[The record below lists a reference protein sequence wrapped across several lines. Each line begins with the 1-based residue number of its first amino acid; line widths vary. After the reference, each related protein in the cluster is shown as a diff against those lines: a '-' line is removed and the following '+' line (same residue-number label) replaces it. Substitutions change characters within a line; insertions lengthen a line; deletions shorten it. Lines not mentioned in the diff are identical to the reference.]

1 MTLSRKSKHEAWVKR
16 KWRIRKK
23 IKGTPERPRLS
34 VYRSGKHIYAQI
46 IDDLSGK
53 TLAQASSMEKDFQ
66 KIAKDAEK
74 SGGSTQGGAGLVG
87 KVLGGRAKEG
97 GIQQVVF
104 DRNGYI
110 FHGRVKALADGVRET
125 GVKF

>member
-1 MTLSRKSKHEAWVKR
+1 MSRMSKHEAWTKR
-16 KWRIRKK
+16 KRRVRKK
-23 IKGTPERPRLS
+23 IKGTPERPRLT
-34 VYRSGKHIYAQI
+34 VYRSGRHIYAQI

-53 TLAQASSMEKDFQ
+53 TLVQASSMEKEFQ
-66 KIAKDAEK
+66 EKAKSAEK

-87 KVLGGRAKEG
+87 KVLGDRVKAG
-97 GIQQVVF
+97 GIEQVVF

-110 FHGRVKALADGVRET
+110 YHGRVKALADGVRET

>member
-1 MTLSRKSKHEAWVKR
+1 MSRNSNHEAWIKR
-16 KWRIRKK
+16 KRRVRKK
-23 IKGTPERPRLS
+23 IKGTPERPRLT
-34 VYRSGKHIYAQI
+34 VYRSGRHIYAQI

-53 TLAQASSMEKDFQ
+53 TMAQASSMEKDFRE
-66 KIAKDAEK
+66 IAKGAEK
-74 SGGSTQGGAGLVG
+74 PGGNTQGGAGLVG
-87 KVLGGRAKEG
+87 KALGDRAKAG
-97 GIQQVVF
+97 GIEQVVF

>member
-1 MTLSRKSKHEAWVKR
+1 MSRKNKHEAWVKR
-16 KWRIRKK
+16 KRRIRKK

-74 SGGSTQGGAGLVG
+74 SGGNTQGGAGLVG
-87 KVLGGRAKEG
+87 KALGGRAKAG

>member
-1 MTLSRKSKHEAWVKR
+1 MKLASRSKREAWSRR
-16 KWRIRKK
+16 KHRVRKK

-53 TLAQASSMEKDFQ
+53 TLVQASSLEKGFED
-66 KIAKDAEK
+66 KAKAEEK
-74 SGGSTQGGAGLVG
+74 ARGGTQNGAVIVG
-87 KVLGGRAKEG
+87 KVLGDRAKSN
-97 GIQQVVF
+97 GIEQVVF

-110 FHGRVKALADGVRET
+110 YHGRVKALADGVREM

>member
-1 MTLSRKSKHEAWVKR
+1 MAGGGNRDARAKR
-16 KWRIRKK
+16 KFRVRKK

-34 VYRSGKHIYAQI
+34 VYRSGRHMYAQI
-46 IDDLSGK
+46 IDDENGK
-53 TLAQASSMEKDFQ
+53 TLAQASSAEKAFQ
-66 KIAKDAEK
+66 EKAKGAEK
-74 SGGSTQGGAGLVG
+74 SGGSTLGGAGIVG
-87 KVLGGRAKEG
+87 KVLGDRAKAG
-97 GIQQVVF
+97 GIEQVVF

>member
-1 MTLSRKSKHEAWVKR
+1 MARKNKYEAWTKR
-16 KWRIRKK
+16 KRRVRKK

-34 VYRSGKHIYAQI
+34 IYRSGKNIYAQI

-66 KIAKDAEK
+66 EQAKVVEK
-74 SGGSTQGGAGLVG
+74 AGGNTRGGAGLVG
-87 KVLGGRAKEG
+87 KVLGDRAKAG
-97 GIQQVVF
+97 GIEQVVF

-110 FHGRVKALADGVRET
+110 YHGRVKALADGVRET

>member
-1 MTLSRKSKHEAWVKR
+1 MSRNSNHEAWLKR
-16 KWRIRKK
+16 KWRVRKK
-23 IKGTPERPRLS
+23 IKGTPERPRLT
-34 VYRSGKHIYAQI
+34 VYRSGRHIYAQI

-66 KIAKDAEK
+66 EKAKGAEK
-74 SGGSTQGGAGLVG
+74 SGGNTQGGAGLVG
-87 KVLGGRAKEG
+87 KVLGGRAKAG
-97 GIQQVVF
+97 GIEQVVF

>member
-1 MTLSRKSKHEAWVKR
+1 LAGRSKREAWTRR
-16 KWRIRKK
+16 KFRIRKK
-23 IKGTPERPRLS
+23 IKGTLERPRLS

-53 TLAQASSMEKDFQ
+53 TLFQASSLEKEFQ
-66 KIAKDAEK
+66 EKSKAAEK
-74 SGGSTQGGAGLVG
+74 AGGSTLGGAEIVG
-87 KVLGGRAKEG
+87 KVIGDRAKAG
-97 GIQQVVF
+97 GIEQVVF

-110 FHGRVKALADGVRET
+110 YHGRVKDLADSVRET

>member
-1 MTLSRKSKHEAWVKR
+1 MARKNIHDARTKR
-16 KWRIRKK
+16 KRRVRKK

-34 VYRSGKHIYAQI
+34 VYRSGKNIYAQI

-53 TLAQASSMEKDFQ
+53 TLVQASSVEKDFQ
-66 KIAKDAEK
+66 EQAKGAEK
-74 SGGSTQGGAGLVG
+74 SGGNTRGGAGLVG
-87 KVLGGRAKEG
+87 KVLGDRAKAG
-97 GIQQVVF
+97 GIEQVVF

-110 FHGRVKALADGVRET
+110 YHGRVKALADGVRET

>member
-1 MTLSRKSKHEAWVKR
+1 MSRMSKHEAWTKR
-16 KWRIRKK
+16 KRRVRKK
-23 IKGTPERPRLS
+23 IKGTPDRPRLS
-34 VYRSGKHIYAQI
+34 VYRSGRHIYAQI

-53 TLAQASSMEKDFQ
+53 TLAQASSMEKEFQ
-66 KIAKDAEK
+66 ELAKGAEK
-74 SGGSTQGGAGLVG
+74 SSGNTQGGAGLVG
-87 KVLGGRAKEG
+87 KVLGGRAKAG
-97 GIQQVVF
+97 GIEQVVF

>member
-1 MTLSRKSKHEAWVKR
+1 MAGRSKRESWTRRKH
-16 KWRIRKK
+16 RIRKK

-34 VYRSGKHIYAQI
+34 VYRSGKHIYAQL

-53 TLAQASSMEKDFQ
+53 TLVQASSLEKDFEE
-66 KIAKDAEK
+66 KAKTAEK
-74 SGGSTQGGAGLVG
+74 AGGSTLGGAGIVG
-87 KVLGGRAKEG
+87 KVLGDRAKSG
-97 GIQQVVF
+97 GIEQVVF

-110 FHGRVKALADGVRET
+110 YHGRVKALADSVRET